1 MGIRKIVSGG
11 QTGADRAALDVAVER
26 GIPHG
31 GWIPRGRLTEDGPL
45 PGRYRLRETET
56 RSYAGRT
63 ERNVLDSDGTLIV
76 SRGRLTGGSALT
88 RRLAKR
94 HGRPW
99 LHVDLQAAAPD
110 EAAARIRAWI
120 EAGGIGT
127 LNVAGPRESRDPGIY
142 RAVVG
147 VLRKAFTGP
156 SQGGARRKP

>member
-1 MGIRKIVSGG
+1 MSIRKIVSGG
-11 QTGADRAALDVAVER
+11 QTGADRAALDVAIER

-45 PGRYRLRETET
+45 PGRYRLLETES

-88 RRLAKR
+88 RQLAKR

-99 LHVDLQAAAPD
+99 LHVDLD
-110 EAAARIRAWI
+110 VLGGEEAARRVRVWLRENRIRV
-120 EAGGIGT
+120 
-127 LNVAGPRESRDPGIY
+127 LNVAGPRASKDPGIQ
-142 RAVVG
+142 RAVRG
-147 VLRKAFTGP
+147 LLGAVLKT
-156 SQGGARRKP
+156 